1 MCTATHVKYLAL
13 LTAIRH
19 QNLVWDNW
27 YTLCCTTITCDPLL
41 SQASTMLRVKYRY
54 SEPVA
59 DPAPCTSSAEDIE
72 KAQAIREALRRQL
85 LGRAEP
91 QFIPCWIVGAD

>member
-1 MCTATHVKYLAL
+1 
-13 LTAIRH
+13 
-19 QNLVWDNW
+19 
-27 YTLCCTTITCDPLL
+27 
-41 SQASTMLRVKYRY
+41 MLRVKYRH

-85 LGRAEP
+85 LGHAEP
-91 QFIPCWIVGAD
+91 EFIPCWIVGAD